1 MTASEITA
9 LTPDDDAAF
18 QTILAFD
25 HIAASGDHE
34 RQTELQTALDQG
46 RLHVAWRQ
54 GHAVGYYVLAPWWFE
69 ASFLQ
74 LLYVDATHRRTGIA
88 SDLISDAR
96 HQVNGRLFTST
107 NQSNTPMRTLLESLG
122 WTPCG
127 QLEGLDEDDPELFY
141 RID

>member
-1 MTASEITA
+1 MTTSEITT
-9 LTPDDDAAF
+9 LTPDDGAGL

-25 HIAASGDHE
+25 HIANSGDHH
-34 RQTELQTALDQG
+34 RRTELQNAVDQG
-46 RLHVAWRQ
+46 RLHVGWRQ

-88 SDLISDAR
+88 SALISDAR
-96 HQVNGRLFTST
+96 HHVSGRLFTST
-107 NQSNTPMRTLLESLG
+107 NQSNTPMQALLESLG

-127 QLEGLDEDDPELFY
+127 ELEGLDEDDPELFY